1 MNPQETKQVIARDE
15 KWVPSTKMVKISPT
29 NVRLETTVYQKE
41 ETFQVIID
49 VIKNSTC
56 FKAFTISAEV
66 HEIFMQQ
73 FWENVE
79 YHELIWE
86 DFAFQIDHR
95 KEKNQSQFRD
105 RSKIEEDYQEYRL
118 PILDMMRNNKSKQS
132 ESYQIFLKYSTGLIP
147 PKKSRGKGSQGKKTA
162 HVSQELVDVSDESKP
177 KPTKKKTGSR
187 KQEAADAMQALKESK
202 KTSRRQSSTRGLSEG
217 TGRILG
223 VPDESTVVSATSSE
237 GTGTK
242 PGVLAEKKITP
253 KENVILEYGS
263 KHESKHSEDSQV
275 MFNEEEK
282 KDNDGDAN
290 DEDEDDDHINVDV
303 EMVGAITV
311 EHKNKEKDEM
321 TDAAK
326 ADVEKTAEE
335 KGDAELARNA
345 MTSDYQ
351 VKVNPESSKIQT
363 PKINFEQEF
372 EKSAL
377 EILNIEKEQARRKRC
392 RVYQLS
398 LLKRQHAK
406 EYDQKSSLYQTMN
419 ENKSFNRNPTNHALY
434 HALMEALIEDENAID
449 KGVVD
454 TVKNH
459 KRQHD
464 DDKDDD
470 EDPSTGPNQGKKT
483 KRRRTK
489 ESESSMKPSTTKETS
504 KGKAPSKSSKTGKSA
519 TTKKPVEEPIVEV
532 VMDDMETNAN
542 EDVVNDANHPQDDVA
557 PKTDK
562 LSRDT
567 WFKQPPRPLTPDPE

>member
-1 MNPQETKQVIARDE
+1 
-15 KWVPSTKMVKISPT
+15 
-29 NVRLETTVYQKE
+29 
-41 ETFQVIID
+41 
-49 VIKNSTC
+49 
-56 FKAFTISAEV
+56 
-66 HEIFMQQ
+66 
-73 FWENVE
+73 
-79 YHELIWE
+79 
-86 DFAFQIDHR
+86 
-95 KEKNQSQFRD
+95 
-105 RSKIEEDYQEYRL
+105 
-118 PILDMMRNNKSKQS
+118 MRNNKSKQS

-263 KHESKHSEDSQV
+263 KHESKHSKDSQV

-351 VKVNPESSKIQT
+351 VKVST
-363 PKINFEQEF
+363 EF
-372 EKSAL
+372 
-377 EILNIEKEQARRKRC
+377 
-392 RVYQLS
+392 
-398 LLKRQHAK
+398 LLPS
-406 EYDQKSSLYQTMN
+406 SSLSVSSGFVTHFLN
-419 ENKSFNRNPTNHALY
+419 LY
-434 HALMEALIEDENAID
+434 SDVSLI
-449 KGVVD
+449 GVL
-454 TVKNH
+454 
-459 KRQHD
+459 
-464 DDKDDD
+464 KD
-470 EDPSTGPNQGKKT
+470 
-483 KRRRTK
+483 
-489 ESESSMKPSTTKETS
+489 
-504 KGKAPSKSSKTGKSA
+504 SA
-519 TTKKPVEEPIVEV
+519 
-532 VMDDMETNAN
+532 
-542 EDVVNDANHPQDDVA
+542 
-557 PKTDK
+557 
-562 LSRDT
+562 
-567 WFKQPPRPLTPDPE
+567 